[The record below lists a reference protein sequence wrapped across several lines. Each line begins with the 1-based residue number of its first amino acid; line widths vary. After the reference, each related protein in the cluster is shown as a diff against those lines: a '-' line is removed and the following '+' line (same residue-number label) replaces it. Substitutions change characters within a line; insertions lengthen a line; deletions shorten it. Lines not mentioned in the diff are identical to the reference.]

1 MQSFERFNWAE
12 SSPDEQLEMLRKAS
26 PRQLRSLAR
35 RYDWKTYPETVLSW
49 IMSQRCID
57 LGTAVT
63 VFFNGEPER
72 FNYIP
77 KRDLPK
83 GFHRTIRVLD
93 NILLR
98 VNSGYYQT
106 QVAKP
111 LPIDDRLDWWL
122 DNQAQ
127 DARERRRGRWEI
139 EQTVLQQLK
148 KQNGMVVAGCEREEP
163 EQANLQSALR
173 RSANPVRAFKQR
185 MTMAARAS

>member
-83 GFHRTIRVLD
+83 GFHRTVRVLD

-98 VNSGYYQT
+98 MNSGYYRS
-106 QVAKP
+106 QVTKP
-111 LPIDDRLDWWL
+111 LPIDDRLDWWM

-139 EQTVLQQLK
+139 EKSVLVQLET
-148 KQNGMVVAGCEREEP
+148 QSGMVVTECERDEP
-163 EQANLQSALR
+163 EQANLHSALR

-185 MTMAARAS
+185 MNMAARAS

>member
-12 SSPDEQLEMLRKAS
+12 ASPDEQLEMLRKAS

-49 IMSQRCID
+49 VMSQRCID

-83 GFHRTIRVLD
+83 GFHRTVRVLD
-93 NILLR
+93 NIMLR
-98 VNSGYYQT
+98 MNSGYYHMQPS
-106 QVAKP
+106 KP
-111 LPIDDRLDWWL
+111 MPVDDRLEWWM

-127 DARERRRGRWEI
+127 DQLERRRGRWEVENSVI
-139 EQTVLQQLK
+139 RQLEAQSCAVVIDADGEAQEQK
-148 KQNGMVVAGCEREEP
+148 
-163 EQANLQSALR
+163 NLQSALR
-173 RSANPVRAFKQR
+173 RSANPVQAFKER
-185 MTMAARAS
+185 VNL